1 MSNAKKSPRLDVFK
15 SYLVSGAQ
23 FSELYEFPRLKKVQ
37 FKPNKAIPFDKCMKI
52 MDDTSW
58 VHFYQHDYKF
68 ERIWNQ
74 PLKYLNLLKSFS
86 GVITTDFSLY
96 RELPLAMQ
104 IWNTYRNRA
113 LSFWLQQNGIHIVPN
128 VRWSDERSYGF
139 AFEGLPQGG
148 SFAISTN
155 GCIHTKNQKRES
167 ILQPRIRSH
176 GREA

>member
-1 MSNAKKSPRLDVFK
+1 
-15 SYLVSGAQ
+15 
-23 FSELYEFPRLKKVQ
+23 
-37 FKPNKAIPFDKCMKI
+37 MKI

-155 GCIHTKNQKRES
+155 GCIHTKNEKAYFSQGLEVMVERLKPETIITYSYMPKS
-167 ILQPRIRSH
+167 IFDKYRKSGIELIQIENHSQTIRKH
-176 GREA
+176 GV